1 MKSISDIKN
10 VLYINLEAR
19 TDRKEQVEQQL
30 NTIGLKGERFNAI
43 RLTNGAIGCSMSHLK
58 CLEIAKERGWDHVLI
73 VEDDIQFLDPS
84 LFVKQF
90 NSFLNN
96 AREYDV
102 VLLAGNNVPP
112 YQTIDDTCVKVSSC
126 QTTTGYMVQRH
137 YFDTLINNIKTGIN
151 MLMRNPER
159 PNLYAIDQYW
169 FELQRKHNW
178 FLIIPLTVTQRPGY
192 SDIEKR
198 QINYNHLMTD
208 LNKLSF
214 FRHR

>member
-1 MKSISDIKN
+1 MKSIADIKN
-10 VLYINLEAR
+10 VLYINLESR

-30 NTIGLKGERFNAI
+30 NIIGVKGERFNAI
-43 RLTNGAIGCSMSHLK
+43 RLANGAIGCSMSHLK

-90 NSFLNN
+90 NSFLNSG
-96 AREYDV
+96 REYDV

-137 YFDTLINNIKTGIN
+137 YLDTLIHNVKTGIN

-159 PNLYAIDQYW
+159 PNLFAIDQYW

-178 FLIIPLTVTQRPGY
+178 FLIIPLTVTQRVGY
-192 SDIEKR
+192 RDIEKR
-198 QINYNHLMTD
+198 HTNYNHLMTD

-214 FRHR
+214 FQHR

>member
-208 LNKLSF
+208 LNKLSY